1 MLQSLKGHGELT
13 PERREVLTK
22 AVLRA
27 AEKLTL
33 SNTQLAGVLGVS
45 PSTVSRMREAPLNK
59 PKSTELGLLFVRV
72 YRSLIGVVDSD
83 RAAAQWMTS
92 HNRHLG
98 GEPAELIQSVTG
110 LFRTLEYLDAMR
122 AKV

>member
-1 MLQSLKGHGELT
+1 MLQSLQSPGELT

-33 SNTQLAGVLGVS
+33 SNLQLAGVLGVS
-45 PSTVSRMREAPLNK
+45 PSTVSRMRDAPLNK
-59 PKSTELGLLFVRV
+59 PKATELGLLFVRV

-83 RAAAQWMTS
+83 QAAAQWITS

-98 GEPAELIQSVTG
+98 GVPSELIQTVTG

>member
-1 MLQSLKGHGELT
+1 MLQSLKDDRELT

-83 RAAAQWMTS
+83 QAAAQWMNS

-98 GEPAELIQSVTG
+98 GQPADLIQTVTG

>member
-1 MLQSLKGHGELT
+1 MLQSLKDDRELT

-83 RAAAQWMTS
+83 QAAAQWMNS
-92 HNRHLG
+92 HNRRLG
-98 GEPAELIQSVTG
+98 GQPADLIQTVTG

>member
-1 MLQSLKGHGELT
+1 MLQSLESQNELT

-27 AEKLTL
+27 AEKLAL

-83 RAAAQWMTS
+83 RAAAQWMNS
-92 HNRHLG
+92 HNRHLDG
-98 GEPAELIQSVTG
+98 IPADLIQSVTG

>member
-1 MLQSLKGHGELT
+1 MLHSLESTKELT
-13 PERREVLTK
+13 PERRSVLTK

-83 RAAAQWMTS
+83 QAAAQWMTS
-92 HNRHLG
+92 HNHHLG

>member
-1 MLQSLKGHGELT
+1 MLLHAEVSQELT

-45 PSTVSRMREAPLNK
+45 ASTVSRMREAPLHK

-83 RAAAQWMTS
+83 AAAAQWMTS
-92 HNRHLG
+92 HNHRLG
-98 GEPAELIQSVTG
+98 GVPADLIQSVTG

>member
-1 MLQSLKGHGELT
+1 MLHSAEPTQNFT

-27 AEKLTL
+27 AEKLSL
-33 SNTQLAGVLGVS
+33 SNVQLAGVLGVS
-45 PSTVSRMREAPLNK
+45 PSTVSRMPEAPLNK
-59 PKSTELGLLFVRV
+59 PKAMELGLLFVRL
-72 YRSLIGVVDSD
+72 YRSLIGVIDSD
-83 RAAAQWMTS
+83 QAASKWIGS
-92 HNRHLG
+92 HNHHLG
-98 GEPAELIQSVTG
+98 GVPADLIQSVTG

>member
-1 MLQSLKGHGELT
+1 MLHSLKGHEFT

-33 SNTQLAGVLGVS
+33 TNTQLAGVLGVS

-83 RAAAQWMTS
+83 RAAAQWMRS